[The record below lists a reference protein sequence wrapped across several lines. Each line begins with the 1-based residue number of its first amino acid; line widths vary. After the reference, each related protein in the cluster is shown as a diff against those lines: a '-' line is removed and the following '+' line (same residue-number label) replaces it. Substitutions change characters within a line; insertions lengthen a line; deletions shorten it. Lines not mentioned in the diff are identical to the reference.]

1 MSQKKWNAFA
11 LFVVIVLTVLLGS
24 CFHEAGQHFGP
35 EDGIA
40 FLDIFVVDSIGG
52 TVVDGTKLNVIDCE
66 TNHTVYSSVSVSNG
80 RASLVLT
87 SGKKYDISLAGEKG
101 KWAGSLIQDYYV
113 DKVLQQKLTIF
124 QFKHGQITRGV
135 TPPRIEKVKI
145 GNAVGAD
152 ITDGHT
158 MGNTEKKVYVEFTS
172 EVGAVENVA
181 WNGFGAKLGIGA
193 VPSGSSGIYGTYTA
207 DSDPNDGI
215 FKSEYVFNIEHASLP
230 NGDTELIIVG
240 YDIANNRV
248 EKHIPVS
255 FNKTPAAAPLSNAK
269 FEDPFMII
277 ERVPFTN
284 NTFSTEPGQG
294 LVQLGSGHEV
304 MPQALNPIEGHNS
317 SYMAAF
323 VFGVVG
329 NAPPNNPVPIMG
341 FDVFRREKGSTEG
354 FKFVSRTH
362 YDRPKTETRPRLGVH
377 QGFDTSSELEEGKE
391 YEYKIKAFT
400 ATDILESPVLTGKVM
415 EAFTYSLKAPENRK
429 KISVATAANMSYSC
443 TISNK
448 KLLTKEEAD
457 WCDLGLLILDGQGKA
472 VFGSKFRYVFDRFVG
487 TSSIGPDLLIYTI
500 GFAPGNDPVPFSY
513 KQYLATPL
521 HTDYSINSLDDLITV
536 DSSRGIIT
544 ITDKF
549 LKIAQFNLVSGSP
562 MKYQAGVN
570 YQWDIQ
576 DWGKDPYRLDDDRAL
591 RIVKMYGSNQSRSMG
606 NNSSSGSNAVNGR
619 FTFVIT
625 E

>member
-248 EKHIPVS
+248 EKHIPVKL
-255 FNKTPAAAPLSNAK
+255 NKTPAGNSLSNAK
-269 FEDPFMII
+269 FKNPFMIM

-284 NTFSTEPGQG
+284 NTFSADPDQG
-294 LVQLGSGHEV
+294 LVQLSAESG
-304 MPQALNPIEGHNS
+304 LNPAALMPIGGENS
-317 SYMAAF
+317 SYMAVV
-323 VFGVVG
+323 VFQVVDKT
-329 NAPPNNPVPIMG
+329 ASAKIPIIG
-341 FDVFRREKGSTEG
+341 FDLYRKERGASDE

-362 YDRPKTETRPRLGVH
+362 YDAPKTETRPGWEVH

-391 YEYKIKAFT
+391 YEYKIRAFT
-400 ATDILESPVLTGKVM
+400 ANGNLESGVLTGKIM
-415 EAFTYSLKAPENRK
+415 ESFTYTLEEPKNRK
-429 KISVATAANMSYSC
+429 QVPVAQASGISYSC
-443 TISNK
+443 KISNP

-457 WCDLGLLILDGQGKA
+457 WCDLGILILDGQGEP
-472 VFGSKFRYVFDRFVG
+472 VFGSKFRYVFDGGDG
-487 TSSIGPDLLIYTI
+487 TPDLWIDTI
-500 GFAPGNDPVPFSY
+500 GFAPGDVKRFSY
-513 KQYLATPL
+513 KQHLAAPL
-521 HTDYSINSLDDLITV
+521 QNYYGITGLDDLIKV
-536 DSSRGIIT
+536 DSAAGLIT
-544 ITDKF
+544 ITAKF
-549 LKIAQFNLVSGSP
+549 VKIPNFNVAKGAP
-562 MKYQAGVN
+562 MEYQAGVN

-619 FTFVIT
+619 FTLVIT